1 MYLDVVFTCGCCV
14 RVKHTEGNVITF
26 KCKHHKHGV
35 SAVSQG
41 TRTRSEYRA
50 KNLKVVMCPAREI
63 SNHMPN
69 SDGFLIIERDS
80 QVSVKGKRVML
91 TNACSLS
98 MIERCL
104 NEAKAV
110 FIHTEIPVVF
120 RMCKMPDLI
129 QTLLFKGKKH
139 GSKNAK
145 KAS

>member
-1 MYLDVVFTCGCCV
+1 
-14 RVKHTEGNVITF
+14 
-26 KCKHHKHGV
+26 
-35 SAVSQG
+35 
-41 TRTRSEYRA
+41 
-50 KNLKVVMCPAREI
+50 
-63 SNHMPN
+63 MPN
-69 SDGFLIIERDS
+69 SEGFLIVERDS
-80 QVSVKGKRVML
+80 QVSVKGKRVMI
-91 TNACSLS
+91 TNACSLAV
-98 MIERCL
+98 IERCL